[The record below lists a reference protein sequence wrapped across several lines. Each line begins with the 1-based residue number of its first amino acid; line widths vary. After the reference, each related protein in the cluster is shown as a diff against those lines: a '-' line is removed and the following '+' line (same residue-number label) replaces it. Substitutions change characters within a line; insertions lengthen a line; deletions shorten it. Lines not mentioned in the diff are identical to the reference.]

1 MKDIIVMSRSEA
13 RRFSFNK
20 NIPPC
25 IIISIDTDGVHNNLN
40 RNQNIKAVKNFTFDD
55 IEDGDNAITHGQAN
69 AIADFVKRWIDRVDT
84 VVVHCDA
91 GVSRSAGVGAAIM
104 KWANNDD
111 SLIFDNGK
119 FCPNMRC
126 FRFMLNALMCD
137 VSEDVI
143 TTSENRNIEAWKV
156 LHKID

>member
-1 MKDIIVMSRSEA
+1 MKNIVVMSRSEA

-25 IIISIDTDGVHNNLN
+25 IIISINTDGVHNNFS
-40 RNQNIKAVKNFTFDD
+40 RNQNIKAIKHFTFDD
-55 IEDGDNAITHGQAN
+55 VEDGSGAITQGIAN
-69 AIADFVKRWIDRVDT
+69 GIADFVRGWIDRVDT

-111 SLIFDNGK
+111 SPIFDDGR

-126 FRFMLNALMCD
+126 FRYMLNALMCD
-137 VSEDVI
+137 VPEKEI
-143 TTSENRNIEAWKV
+143 YNSENKNIEAWK
-156 LHKID
+156 LLQGID

>member
-1 MKDIIVMSRSEA
+1 MKNIVVMSRSEA

-25 IIISIDTDGVHNNLN
+25 IIVSIDTDGVHNKFD
-40 RNQNIKAVKNFTFDD
+40 RNQSIKAIKYFTFDD
-55 IEDGDNAITHGQAN
+55 VETGNGAITHGIAN
-69 AIADFVKRWIDRVDT
+69 DIAAFVRSWIDRVDT

-111 SLIFDNGK
+111 SPIFDNGK

-137 VSEDVI
+137 VSEEDI
-143 TTSENRNIEAWKV
+143 KNNENKNIEAWK
-156 LHKID
+156 LFQKID